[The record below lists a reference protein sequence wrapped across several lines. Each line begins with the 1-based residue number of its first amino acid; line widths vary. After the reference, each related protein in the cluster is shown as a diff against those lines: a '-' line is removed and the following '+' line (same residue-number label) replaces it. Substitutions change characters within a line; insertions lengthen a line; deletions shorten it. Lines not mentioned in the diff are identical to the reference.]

1 MPTRRDRLPP
11 VRPQDRPLQDDV
23 RRLGVTLGH
32 AIDSLSGSAT
42 FRDVEAL
49 RALTRGR
56 RGLDGPED
64 PAADASIAELAS
76 DWGLDRAE
84 AVVRAFALYFQ
95 LVNTAEQCHR
105 VRRRRSYARDE
116 AAPAQRGSLQQTVDE
131 LLDSGTPLDDLVLAA
146 RRLALRPVV
155 TAHPTES
162 ARRTVRDKLFAIYEL
177 LLARDGATP
186 GELAALDRDVAM
198 HVEALWQ
205 SDQLRHRRPTVIEE
219 VHSVLHVVE
228 RTLWDAV
235 PAVASEL
242 RRVLGARGVD
252 PGPLRPV
259 SLGSWVGGDRD
270 GNPFVTPEVTL
281 RTSRMM
287 KEWVLNQYLGEVRRL
302 KTLVSHSSRVVVVLP
317 QLERSLEHDRTLLP
331 RVRER
336 NAIRNRFEPY
346 RLKLSFIEGRLE
358 DSLAV
363 LRQAAG
369 VAGGG
374 PGPGAYPGPRDFV
387 DDLQLVAASL
397 RSHGA
402 AATADG
408 LLQPLQDRAATFGF
422 HLASLDIRQHSRR
435 HEAAV
440 GELAWRAGELG
451 EAGYAALPEPE
462 RLAWLRHELSGR
474 RLLRA
479 PGVELE
485 PETDETLRLFDV
497 VAQVHRECGVEGVQT
512 CVVSMTDSGSD
523 LLEVMLL
530 AREAGLLRWRDDTLE
545 SRLKVAPLFETRD
558 DLISAPG
565 IMSDLF
571 SDPLY
576 RQQLAAHDNV
586 QEVMIGYSDSAKDAG
601 ILSASWALYR
611 AQSALAE
618 VAAEHG
624 IQLLLFHGRGGTVSR
639 GGGPAHEAILAQPP
653 GSVGGRIKITEQ
665 GEVIQF
671 KYGLPEIARRTLEL
685 TCSAVLRHGFVDW
698 RDGVSEADQARFFA
712 AMDELSDLALARF
725 RATVHEDPD
734 LFDYFAAV
742 TPLEELAVLPI
753 GSRPAYRAGSA
764 RDIGSLRAIPWVF
777 GWMQSRHVLTGWL
790 GVGTALSTFLDR
802 HGEEGAALLL
812 DMRDRWPFFATLLDN
827 VEMVCAKGDLQ
838 IARHYVRQLHP
849 GAAGEA
855 LFGRLHAEYEAT
867 ETALLRLQGQ
877 DHLLARNPVLRR
889 SIDLRNPYVDA
900 LSFLQV
906 ELLRRRRARR
916 EGDPKEDPKLLD
928 AILRSINGVAAGLRN
943 TG

>member
-1 MPTRRDRLPP
+1 M
-11 VRPQDRPLQDDV
+11 
-23 RRLGVTLGH
+23 RRLGATLGD

-42 FRDVEAL
+42 FDDVEAL
-49 RALTRGR
+49 RSLTRRRRGVDGPVDATADAAIAALTSEWD
-56 RGLDGPED
+56 LP
-64 PAADASIAELAS
+64 
-76 DWGLDRAE
+76 RAE

-105 VRRRRSYARDE
+105 VRRRRFYGRDPD
-116 AAPAQRGSLQQTVDE
+116 APAQRGSLEETVASLRADGVSMDE
-131 LLDSGTPLDDLVLAA
+131 VSQAA

-177 LLARDGATP
+177 LLQRDDATTA
-186 GELAALDRDVAM
+186 ERASIDLDVAM
-198 HVEALWQ
+198 HVEGLWQ

-219 VHSVLHVVE
+219 VRSVLHVVE
-228 RTLWDAV
+228 RSLWEAV

-242 RRVLGARGVD
+242 RRVLCEDGID
-252 PGPLRPV
+252 PGPLQPL

-281 RTSRMM
+281 RTARMM
-287 KEWVLNQYLGEVRRL
+287 KEWALERYLEEVGRL
-302 KTLVSHSSRVVVVLP
+302 KTLVSHSTRVVVVLP
-317 QLERSLEHDRTLLP
+317 KLERSLERDGKLLP

-336 NAIRNRFEPY
+336 NAVRNRFEPY
-346 RLKLSFIEGRLE
+346 RLKLSFVEGRLE
-358 DSLAV
+358 DSLAA

-374 PGPGAYPGPRDFV
+374 PGPGAYPSPRDFV
-387 DDLQLVAASL
+387 DDLQLLAASL

-408 LLQPLQDRAATFGF
+408 LVQPLLDRAATFGF

-435 HEAAV
+435 HESAV
-440 GELAWRAGELG
+440 GELAWRAGELD
-451 EAGYAALPEPE
+451 EAGYASLSEPD
-462 RLAWLRHELSGR
+462 RLYWLRTELAGR

-479 PGVELE
+479 PGVDFEAPTAEMLA
-485 PETDETLRLFDV
+485 LFDV
-497 VAQVHRECGVEGVQT
+497 VAQVQQECGEEGVQT

-523 LLEVMLL
+523 LLEVLLL
-530 AREAGLLRWRDDTLE
+530 AREAGLLRWVDGRLD
-545 SRLKVAPLFETRD
+545 SCLKVAPLFETRD
-558 DLISAPG
+558 DLIAAPG
-565 IMSDLF
+565 IMADLF

-576 RQQLAAHDNV
+576 RQQLAAHGDV

-624 IQLLLFHGRGGTVSR
+624 VGLLLFHGRGGTVSR
-639 GGGPAHEAILAQPP
+639 GGGPAHRAILAQPP

-698 RDGVSEADQARFFA
+698 RDGVDADDQARFFGA
-712 AMDELSDLALARF
+712 LDELSDLALARF

-790 GVGTALSTFLDR
+790 GVGTALGTYLDR
-802 HGEEGAALLL
+802 YGDEGLARLQ
-812 DMRDRWPFFATLLDN
+812 DMRERWPFFATLLAN

-838 IARHYVRQLHP
+838 IAEHYVRTLHP

-855 LFGRLHAEYEAT
+855 LFGRLRAEYERT
-867 ETALLRLQGQ
+867 EAALLRLAGQ
-877 DHLLARNPVLRR
+877 DHLLAHNPVLRR

-906 ELLRRRRARR
+906 ELLRRRRARTDGSG
-916 EGDPKEDPKLLD
+916 EEDPRLLD